1 MSGAISPNM
10 LDLVQRLDDMPTID
24 IKKILPHA
32 DYSKDDIA
40 EAADLISKMLKWVPQ
55 ERIKCREA
63 LSHVFFKGVK
73 TP

>member
-1 MSGAISPNM
+1 M

-40 EAADLISKMLKWVPQ
+40 EAADLISKMLKWVP
-55 ERIKCREA
+55 
-63 LSHVFFKGVK
+63 
-73 TP
+73 